1 MANGLD
7 HLLNTPQ
14 TAIGRGRV
22 GEPEPKPGYKGVT
35 IKVAIFFDGT
45 LNNRTNTEKRL
56 QDSRILDGSNKDNS
70 SSYANYYSNVAI
82 MELLNIRKEKS
93 KHEVSVY
100 VEGIGTQDFKK
111 NATKKDWRGNTVP
124 LPDAENGNDDMVGY
138 ALGSG
143 TTGITSKVIK
153 GFGQLREKIAKA
165 YSQDNNEY
173 VEKLIIDVSGFS
185 RGAAAARHFVSQRA
199 ELQKAWLHQDAPLLE
214 INFVGLYDTVSSF
227 ESVKGV
233 GGEAAL
239 YLARLKIVI
248 GPGGIPIPLNPHM
261 FSNDNIFG
269 DDVLQLGLNLGDVPK
284 KVVHLTA
291 QDEYRE
297 NFSLTNINTTL
308 AAHRGVE
315 VSLPG
320 VHSDIGGGYAE
331 GDPHHPHRDL
341 NKEVRRIHD
350 EVEKQRLIA
359 EGWYKP
365 DQFAPTWEFHT
376 PAIPSLPVLL
386 PTWPPTVL
394 RTPPVRSRP
403 LRIWED
409 GVRYLS
415 HEYQFVALYIMLGFA
430 RRGGPHLAMSFAS
443 LSGRYAQYQVPADLV
458 GVRDHFDAAVRKLD
472 GTGGG
477 RPHGDT
483 SRPAVTC
490 ASLAQTKWLR
500 NTYLHR
506 SARLFSEPKIGMAG
520 RDDVGRQGYKRH
532 VIPDDVPVEKTQ
544 DRALRVTGE
553 KAAQVQQGVLDKLDQ
568 LKNQT
573 NRALHLL
580 QDGAK
585 RGLEELSKNPPLL
598 PPF

>member
-7 HLLNTPQ
+7 HLVTTPQ
-14 TAIGRGRV
+14 MAIGKGRV
-22 GEPEPKPGYKGVT
+22 GQTEHKPGYKGVT
-35 IKVAIFFDGT
+35 LKVAIFFDGT
-45 LNNRTNTEKRL
+45 LNNRTNTARRL
-56 QDSRILDGSNKDNS
+56 QDSRILDGSNKDGS

-82 MELLNIRKEKS
+82 MEIINARKDKA

-100 VEGIGTQDFKK
+100 VEGIGTQDFKEG
-111 NATKKDWRGNTVP
+111 ATKKDWRGNIVP
-124 LPDAENGNDDMVGY
+124 LSDAENGNDDATGY

-143 TTGITSKVIK
+143 PTGITSKVIK
-153 GFGQLREKIAKA
+153 GFGQLREGIAQA
-165 YSQDNNEY
+165 YGSKKTEKEY

-185 RGAAAARHFVSQRA
+185 RGAAAARHFISRCDK
-199 ELQKAWLHQDAPLLE
+199 ELKTGWLNQGAPVLE

-233 GGEAAL
+233 GGEAAM
-239 YLARLKIVI
+239 YLARLRLVP

-320 VHSDIGGGYAE
+320 VHSDIGGGYTE
-331 GDPHHPHRDL
+331 GDPHNPHREL

-350 EVEKQRLIA
+350 EVEKQRLIT

-376 PAIPSLPVLL
+376 PAIPSLPVVL

-394 RTPPVRSRP
+394 HTPPVRSQP
-403 LRIWED
+403 IRIWED
-409 GVRYLS
+409 GVRYLT
-415 HEYQFVALYIMLGFA
+415 HEYQFVALYLMLGFA
-430 RRGGPHLAMSFAS
+430 QRGGPHLAMSFEA
-443 LSGRYAQYQVPADLV
+443 LTGENARYQVPPDLV
-458 GVRDHFDAAVRKLD
+458 GVRNHFDGEVRKLD
-472 GTGGG
+472 GSGGG

-483 SRPAVTC
+483 RRPPITC
-490 ASLAQTKWLR
+490 ASTEQTRWLR
-500 NTYLHR
+500 NHYLHR
-506 SARLFSEPKIGMAG
+506 SARLLSEPKIGMAG
-520 RDDVGRQGYKRH
+520 RLDAGRQGYKRH
-532 VIPDDVPVEKTQ
+532 VIPDDVRVEKSQ
-544 DRALRVTGE
+544 D
-553 KAAQVQQGVLDKLDQ
+553 KAWRKTKEVGTSVLDKLDQ
-568 LKNQT
+568 LKSQT

-585 RGLEELSKNPPLL
+585 QALEEMGKNPPLM